1 MPWKIEDAKQQFSEL
16 INAVVDEPQLIYDH
30 NQLVAALVKADV
42 FQEFLVW
49 QQQAVNK
56 TLANTFA
63 ELREICAEEDYQLES
78 AARYDRPNPFAE
90 SSHDLFV

>member
-16 INAVVDEPQLIYDH
+16 LNAVVDEPQLIYDH

-49 QQQAVNK
+49 QQQAENK

-78 AARYDRPNPFAE
+78 LARHDRPNPFAE
-90 SSHDLFV
+90 SSHDVSV